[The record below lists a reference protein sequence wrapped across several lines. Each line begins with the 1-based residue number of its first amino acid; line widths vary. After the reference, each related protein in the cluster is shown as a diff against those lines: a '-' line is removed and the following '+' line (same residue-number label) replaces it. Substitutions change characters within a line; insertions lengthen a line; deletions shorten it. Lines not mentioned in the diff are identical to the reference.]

1 MLRIPV
7 SPAAYLLPLA
17 LLAALSGCQSSANE
31 KPAEPAGATAPEP
44 ASDEVRLTADELRV
58 AGVQTGRVRYQSAA
72 GVLRVNGSLEAPPQS
87 LVVLS
92 APLGGY
98 IERLPLLPGA
108 HVRRGEAV
116 AVVRNPEFIQVQQDY
131 RQALSQLEFARAE
144 LERQRELVR
153 EEVAPAKNLQRA
165 QAEFR
170 SLEAQ
175 RDALAARLRL
185 AGLPVRASGAMV
197 GTAELRAPISGFVRH
212 VRATTGQTVSA
223 TEPVAELVDPT
234 HLHVELT
241 VFEKDVPRL
250 QVGQRIRF
258 TLASDSAGQ
267 EHGGRI
273 TLVSRAVDP
282 EARTVSVH
290 AHPDDEN
297 NPRLLPGMFV
307 RALVETGAA
316 APAAPAATL
325 PEAAVVDYEGRSY
338 VFVQAPTGPARYR
351 LVEVRRAGPEE
362 NGQVPL
368 VLPASITAQTTVVTA
383 GAYSLLGKL
392 KNTAEEE

>member
-1 MLRIPV
+1 MLFCPTFFR
-7 SPAAYLLPLA
+7 YLLPLTA
-17 LLAALSGCQSSANE
+17 LASFAACSSAPAE
-31 KPAEPAGATAPEP
+31 KPVAEAAASAP
-44 ASDEVRLTADELRV
+44 DEVTLSSDELRV
-58 AGVQTGRVRYQSAA
+58 AGVRTGRVRYRATA

-98 IERLPLLPGA
+98 IEQLPLLPGA
-108 HVRRGEAV
+108 HVSRGEAV
-116 AVVRNPEFIQVQQDY
+116 ARVRNPEFIQVQQEY
-131 RQALSQLEFARAE
+131 RQLLSQLDYARAE

-153 EEVAPAKNLQRA
+153 EEVAPAKNYQRA

-185 AGLPVRASGAMV
+185 AGLPVRARGAMV
-197 GTAELRAPISGFVRH
+197 STAELRAPITGFVRH
-212 VRATTGQTVSA
+212 VRATIGQTVGPTDA
-223 TEPVAELVDPT
+223 VAELVDPT

-241 VFEKDVPRL
+241 VFEKDAPQLR
-250 QVGQRIRF
+250 VGQRIRF
-258 TLASDSAGQ
+258 TLASDSAGG
-267 EHGGRI
+267 EHTGRI

-307 RALVETGAA
+307 RATVETQAA
-316 APAAPAATL
+316 AAATGPSL
-325 PEAAVVDYEGRSY
+325 PEAAVVDFEGKSY
-338 VFVQAPTGPARYR
+338 IFVQPAPGTARYR
-351 LVEVRRAGPEE
+351 MVEVRRTGAVE
-362 NGQVPL
+362 NGAVPV
-368 VLPASITAQTTVVTA
+368 VLPASVGAEATVVTE